1 MLGYQERDPFL
12 VSKKDGVNVVHVSA
26 PSDDLLLDI
35 FDLFQTETFH
45 FVGKKPLQESYCEVV
60 LLPIHEQL

>member
-1 MLGYQERDPFL
+1 M
-12 VSKKDGVNVVHVSA
+12 HVSA

-60 LLPIHEQL
+60 LLPIHEQLEYTSFDVFRNEH